1 MSIEFVNLLGNYGFS
16 EYKIFCSCKY
26 RRRMYASR
34 TTCSTHA
41 NRGSKWKQTAQP
53 CYDYFRTEV
62 MNHPS
67 INLYRAARL
76 ANPEVMKNSPKN
88 AAAVREAVRPLQPK
102 LLSNELLERM
112 IEELADYQIACI
124 TINWESYDISE
135 KNQSC

>member
-1 MSIEFVNLLGNYGFS
+1 MDFPNIRYFVAANIEEEFMPPEPLAPLMLIEDPNGAWVQ
-16 EYKIFCSCKY
+16 FC
-26 RRRMYASR
+26 
-34 TTCSTHA
+34 
-41 NRGSKWKQTAQP
+41 KQTAQP

-76 ANPEVMKNSPKN
+76 ANPDVMTNSPKI

-102 LLSNELLERM
+102 LLSNELLDRM